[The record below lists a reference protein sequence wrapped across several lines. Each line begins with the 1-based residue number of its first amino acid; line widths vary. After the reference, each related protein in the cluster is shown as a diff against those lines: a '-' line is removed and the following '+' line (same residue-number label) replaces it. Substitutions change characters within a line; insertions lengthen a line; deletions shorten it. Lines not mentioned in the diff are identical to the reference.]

1 MWTGFPTVNP
11 IWAPPS
17 PASAL
22 TKRPTAWVLSVLEPE
37 KCPPL
42 DDQLAPLLD
51 PDMILIRQG
60 LHCPGVLKG
69 GSLMA
74 LRWPRVLA
82 FAFLFGRGH
91 PPCWAAILNLS
102 LSPQAPL
109 PDYESQWEEAGPD
122 LPESKGFAL
131 YLSSS
136 IYPEGTMDFP
146 AIWYNKTWRMQSY
159 GTMYELQKWWMVVGV
174 LPPTFLVVGTIF
186 EFLGLLVLPHWF
198 RPHTYNVSLHIP
210 NTTPGCYRFVMLDSD
225 TQVTVPFWVIPPFR
239 YE

>member
-1 MWTGFPTVNP
+1 
-11 IWAPPS
+11 
-17 PASAL
+17 
-22 TKRPTAWVLSVLEPE
+22 
-37 KCPPL
+37 
-42 DDQLAPLLD
+42 
-51 PDMILIRQG
+51 
-60 LHCPGVLKG
+60 
-69 GSLMA
+69 MA

-82 FAFLFGRGH
+82 FAFLLAGGTALLGRH
-91 PPCWAAILNLS
+91 PQFIFEPS
-102 LSPQAPL
+102 GPL

-122 LPESKGFAL
+122 SPESDIFEV
-131 YLSSS
+131 YLSFS

-146 AIWYNKTWRMQSY
+146 AVWYNKTWRIQNY
-159 GTMYELQKWWMVVGV
+159 GLMYELQKWVDGCWRVTTDLSGSRYN
-174 LPPTFLVVGTIF
+174 F